1 MRVSVSLLTYNHE
14 RYIDQAIES
23 VLAQR
28 GVEFELVV
36 SEDHST
42 DRTRAIVEEYAARH
56 PDRIRVLPSPANV
69 GMTRAFARGIDAA
82 RGTYVA
88 LLDGDD
94 YWTSP
99 DKLRIQADFLDAHP
113 SCAICFHNVTVLYED
128 GSTEPHPFHLAEPNR
143 YLSRGMPKPI
153 STLADI
159 APGNFMQTCSVMF
172 RRGLFGA
179 FPEWFEALAVADWPL
194 HVLNAEH
201 GDIGYIDEIMAAYR
215 VHAGGVWSGSL
226 SRFRKREAVEGLAEL
241 YRKLDRHLGGRF
253 ATVFESRLRNLYL
266 DGARSC
272 YADGRLADS
281 AHWARAYLARL
292 PWRERAWPRE
302 LLRALA
308 RAHASRTS
316 LRREQRPATTQG

>member
-14 RYIDQAIES
+14 RYIAQAIEG

-28 GVEFELVV
+28 GVDFELVI

-42 DRTRAIVEEYAARH
+42 DGTRAIVENYAARH
-56 PDRIRVLPSPANV
+56 PDRIRVLPSPHNV
-69 GMTRAFARGIDAA
+69 GMTRAFARGIEAA
-82 RGTYVA
+82 RGAYVA

-99 DKLRIQADFLDAHP
+99 DKLRVQADFLDARP
-113 SCAICFHNVTVLYED
+113 ACAICFHNVTVVYED
-128 GSTEPHPFHLAEPNR
+128 GSSESHPFHMLEPR
-143 YLSRGMPKPI
+143 HYLSRATPKPV

-179 FPEWFEALAVADWPL
+179 FPEWFDRLAVADWPL

-201 GDIGYIDEIMAAYR
+201 GDIGYIDEIMAVYR

-226 SRFRKREAVEGLAEL
+226 SRFGKRAAVEGLADV

-253 ATVFESRLRNLYL
+253 STEFDARLSNLYL
-266 DGARSC
+266 DGVRAC
-272 YADGRLADS
+272 YAEGRIADT
-281 AHWARAYLARL
+281 AHWARAYLARA
-292 PWRERAWPRE
+292 PWRERVWPRR

-308 RAHASRTS
+308 RARAARTRVEHAGREGTD
-316 LRREQRPATTQG
+316 RR